1 MNILEELD
9 IAVLEAVKK
18 FKEDHNRELEE
29 GDQFVIAFNNASLVV
44 LYENGELKTDII
56 DKKPYEIDM
65 TLSVY
70 KNRESEEKEND

>member
-18 FKEDHNRELEE
+18 FKEDYNRELEE
-29 GDQFVIAFNNASLVV
+29 GDQFVTVFNNASLVV
-44 LYENGELKTDII
+44 SYENGELKTDFI

-65 TLSVY
+65 TLSIY
-70 KNRESEEKEND
+70 DSLCTFN